1 MSSRPHSTTGIET
14 HFQTVVRVDG
24 FTRTEAEKFSFKIL
38 NDQKKVAD
46 VLNFNPADFRKDVF
60 LHHYPILLSFLCL
73 LVLEDDIDLSS
84 HSITIGEIYQRM
96 IRCLYKKFTIRKGIE
111 YRIDEF
117 IRAITA
123 IGKLAFQTLMSR
135 KSLLRRS
142 EVIEQVGEDAFDY
155 GLLIGQEDFRL
166 IRDETADI
174 LVMFPHRTLQEF
186 LGAFYFVS
194 MLNNGATIESL
205 LGEVV
210 PPFLTNPVS

>member
-1 MSSRPHSTTGIET
+1 
-14 HFQTVVRVDG
+14 
-24 FTRTEAEKFSFKIL
+24 
-38 NDQKKVAD
+38 
-46 VLNFNPADFRKDVF
+46 
-60 LHHYPILLSFLCL
+60 
-73 LVLEDDIDLSS
+73 
-84 HSITIGEIYQRM
+84 
-96 IRCLYKKFTIRKGIE
+96 
-111 YRIDEF
+111 
-117 IRAITA
+117 
-123 IGKLAFQTLMSR
+123 MSR

-210 PPFLTNPVS
+210 PPFLTKSSVS